1 MDYLKSKQASKKK
14 KRTVRLENMALLGL
28 MLFACGTC
36 HAMLFGLEVL
46 VWPPWEADHL
56 ITEYKF
62 TFIRKS
68 SLNYKGLTYHFAFE
82 KMTYLLDD
90 TNLLWKLKLPTSSKF
105 KPMFSHSDF
114 SILICV
120 ALN

>member
-1 MDYLKSKQASKKK
+1 
-14 KRTVRLENMALLGL
+14 MALLGL
-28 MLFACGTC
+28 MLWHWSHYA
-36 HAMLFGLEVL
+36 LWIRNI

-68 SLNYKGLTYHFAFE
+68 ALNYKGLTYHFAFE

-90 TNLLWKLKLPTSSKF
+90 TNLSWKLKLPTSSKF

-114 SILICV
+114 SVLICV